1 LQALQVGQKCG
12 TIYNRLLRVVWASL
26 IAVATAFT
34 VVLGLGFWLRPQVP
48 SISDDTFGLIAGIA
62 IPALS
67 GAIFCAIL
75 RISPWKPATRAF
87 DRFLYRLQNPPPKPL
102 PPGVDRRSPAQ
113 IAYALDR
120 NLTASCSHLEP
131 IEHAMRLAGIDVQL
145 LDVSIYAPIVKA
157 NCRIN
162 LPALTQLLSLS
173 PSIYYKEGYQP
184 ERHEFDNPRADITC
198 RECLIS
204 DRERCDILVLH
215 PDECRPDTPWFPS
228 PPAQP
233 PPLTK
238 ST

>member
-1 LQALQVGQKCG
+1 L
-12 TIYNRLLRVVWASL
+12 ASL

-62 IPALS
+62 IPVLS

-75 RISPWKPATRAF
+75 RISPAKPALRAL
-87 DRFLYRLQNPPPKPL
+87 DRLLYRIQHPAPKAL

-120 NLTASCSHLEP
+120 NATASCPHLEP
-131 IEHAMRLAGIDVQL
+131 IERAMRLSGIDVQRL
-145 LDVSIYAPIVKA
+145 EISPHAPIVKA

-162 LPALTQLLSLS
+162 LAALTQIFALP

-184 ERHEFDNPRADITC
+184 ERHEFDNPRADLIC
-198 RECLIS
+198 RECLTAA
-204 DRERCDILVLH
+204 RERCDILVLH

-233 PPLTK
+233 PPFPK
-238 ST
+238 STLH